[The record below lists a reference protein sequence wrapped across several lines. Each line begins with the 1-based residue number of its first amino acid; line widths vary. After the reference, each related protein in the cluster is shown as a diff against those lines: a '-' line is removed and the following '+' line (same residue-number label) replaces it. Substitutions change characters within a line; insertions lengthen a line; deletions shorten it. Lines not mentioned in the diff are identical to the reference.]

1 MSEKVILT
9 GSSLVLSVFIKV
21 KKRIVERKNIKIMNK
36 VKTMEE
42 AYQVFDLLGIK
53 NVTKKWQKANGS
65 EVWELPFKTMYANG
79 YSEVNRF
86 TIYKSGYVR
95 KMLVNPE
102 SNASYS
108 CYQLNKTRK
117 SEDFH
122 KYYEW
127 NDDFTEQKWT
137 GKYVKSKRKERIMI
151 PNHADR
157 VVYLCNYIL
166 KNYYRNQRGASFYR
180 INDYQ
185 VNLMH
190 EYCKDSHKLDK
201 IQRPESYDLPFEETV
216 ERDSF
221 IDNNEIKV
229 IINGHRYNLS

>member
-1 MSEKVILT
+1 
-9 GSSLVLSVFIKV
+9 
-21 KKRIVERKNIKIMNK
+21 MNK

-42 AYQVFDLLGIK
+42 AYRVFDLLGVK
-53 NVTKKWQKANGS
+53 EVTKKWQKANGS

-79 YSEVNRF
+79 YTEVNRF
-86 TIYKSGYVR
+86 TIYRSGYVR
-95 KMLVNPE
+95 KMVVHPE

-108 CYQLNKTRK
+108 CYQINKTLK
-117 SEDFH
+117 SEEYV

-127 NDDFTEQKWT
+127 NDDFTESKWT
-137 GKYVKSKRKERIMI
+137 GKYIKSKRKERIMI
-151 PNHADR
+151 DNHRDR

-166 KNYYRNQRGASFYR
+166 KNYYRSQTGASFYR

-185 VNLMH
+185 VSLMQNATFN
-190 EYCKDSHKLDK
+190 C
-201 IQRPESYDLPFEETV
+201 ESETFTKDLPFEETV

>member
-1 MSEKVILT
+1 ME
-9 GSSLVLSVFIKV
+9 
-21 KKRIVERKNIKIMNK
+21 K
-36 VKTMEE
+36 VKTMQE
-42 AYQVFDLLGIK
+42 AYRVFELLGIK
-53 NVTKKWQKANGS
+53 DVTKGWQKEKGTQ
-65 EVWELPFKTMYANG
+65 VFELPFKTMYANG

-95 KMLVNPE
+95 KMLVHPE

-166 KNYYRNQRGASFYR
+166 KNYYRNQQGASFYR

-185 VNLMH
+185 VNLMQ

>member
-9 GSSLVLSVFIKV
+9 GSSPVLSVFIKV
-21 KKRIVERKNIKIMNK
+21 KKRIVERKNIKTMNK

-53 NVTKKWQKANGS
+53 DVTKDFQSKRGDQ
-65 EVWELPFKTMYANG
+65 VFELPFKTMYANG
-79 YSEVNRF
+79 YTEVNRF

-95 KMLVNPE
+95 KMVVHPE

-117 SEDFH
+117 TEEYYKD
-122 KYYEW
+122 YEW

-137 GKYVKSKRKERIMI
+137 GKYRKSNRRERIMI
-151 PNHADR
+151 PNYEDR
-157 VVYLCNYIL
+157 LVYLCNYIL
-166 KNYYRNQRGASFYR
+166 KNYYRSQTGAGFYR

-185 VNLMH
+185 VSLMQNV
-190 EYCKDSHKLDK
+190 K
-201 IQRPESYDLPFEETV
+201 PEPQDLPFEETV

-221 IDNNEIKV
+221 IDDNDVKV